1 MRSSLNCGQ
10 SLQCRSRFPFD
21 TAHLEKHVKSSYCKH
36 DTNPDLGINAC
47 SERAMPDFSM
57 TAGQKRG
64 SLVFQK
70 LFNNWTDFLPHP
82 GLNGARSPLVRSS
95 AARCTIL
102 RSDCRFSDN
111 EHRCEGLALAPKT
124 PKDAASPR
132 HLYFGKTFEGE
143 LHGCGTTSS
152 ALRSG
157 RSRSCRFV
165 EDSLKERKR

>member
-1 MRSSLNCGQ
+1 MFRKSYAGFFDD
-10 SLQCRSRFPFD
+10 CRTKAR
-21 TAHLEKHVKSSYCKH
+21 
-36 DTNPDLGINAC
+36 
-47 SERAMPDFSM
+47 
-57 TAGQKRG
+57 

-165 EDSLKERKR
+165 EDSLKERKRSSRLSRPQTRLCWLPGLRKPSHFGPDRREMKLRHSCEMRVVSVF